1 MQLRHFPQPKHWPS
15 NGAYPDEPEAGEMNM
30 HIVYSKGFRAV
41 ESQFLGMVLCSNTI
55 FGT

>member
-41 ESQFLGMVLCSNTI
+41 KSQFLGMVLCSNTI